1 MYFNHRATYLALTL
15 TLFLSAVFQAKAQ
28 SSSTLSVSPN
38 LSAPKDEEE
47 KPYKP
52 TGKVAFTLYSRQ
64 TEDSFSRSH
73 QGTIIINP
81 DFSAKYG
88 DYISLNLEL
97 AGLFGSGNAS
107 NFWTDDGKAPN
118 SILLHEAAAKLNL
131 HKNVYIKAGAL
142 KATLNPL
149 VSIMPVTFGGAFMA
163 TQEEWKIGADDSNIS
178 ISAFQGIPSSGTV
191 TKRIYDDG
199 TQAYFLTQTLAGM
212 LKVNTGTELKV
223 AATRFQFE
231 NLSTNVATD
240 SYFLGNSL
248 SSFEGSSKSFRFR
261 NGFMGTESG
270 ATVKQEIGKHEVFA
284 FVSTIINDQ
293 AAEGKNKGR
302 MVGGSVKAVFGNYI
316 VRPSYT
322 RFNYDADVTPAVY
335 TTMTSRFQ
343 NRDGYRVGI
352 DIELKKE
359 RLALKNYYIKMD
371 LKDANP
377 YLADREIYNIAVEAK
392 YDIF

>member
-1 MYFNHRATYLALTL
+1 MYFNHRASYLALAL
-15 TLFLSAVFQAKAQ
+15 TVILSASFSAKAQ
-28 SSSTLSVSPN
+28 NMSTLSVSPSV
-38 LSAPKDEEE
+38 SAPKEEEE

-52 TGKVAFTLYSRQ
+52 TGKILFSVYSRQ

-73 QGTIIINP
+73 QGVTVINP
-81 DFSAKYG
+81 EFSARYG
-88 DYISLNLEL
+88 EYITLGLDL
-97 AGLFGSGNAS
+97 AGFFGTGNAS

-118 SILLHEAAAKLNL
+118 SIVLNEAYAKINIHPNL
-131 HKNVYIKAGAL
+131 FVKTGAIK
-142 KATLNPL
+142 TPLNPL
-149 VSIMPVTFGGAFMA
+149 TSIMTPGAFMGA
-163 TQEEWKIGADDSNIS
+163 QEEWQIGADESNITVN
-178 ISAFQGIPSSGTV
+178 AFQAIPSSGTV

-199 TQAYFLTQTLAGM
+199 TQAYFLSQTVSGK
-212 LKVNTGTELKV
+212 LKIKTGTELKL

-248 SSFEGSSKSFRFR
+248 TAFEGSSKSFRFR
-261 NGFMGTESG
+261 HGFMGTESS
-270 ATVKQEIGKHEVFA
+270 ANLKQEIGKHEVFLFA
-284 FVSTIINDQ
+284 STIINDQ
-293 AAEGKNKGR
+293 AEAGKNKGG
-302 MVGGSVKAVFGNYI
+302 MVGGSVKTVFGNYV

-322 RFNYDADVTPAVY
+322 RFNYDADVTPTVY
-335 TTMTSRFQ
+335 STMTGRFQ

-359 RLALKNYYIKMD
+359 RLALKNYYLKMD

>member
-1 MYFNHRATYLALTL
+1 MYFNHRATFLALTL
-15 TLFLSAVFQAKAQ
+15 IIGLSLAFHAKAQ
-28 SSSTLSVSPN
+28 SSSALSVSPN
-38 LSAPKDEEE
+38 VSAPKEEEE
-47 KPYKP
+47 KQYKP
-52 TGKVAFTLYSRQ
+52 TGKVLFSVYSRQ
-64 TEDSFSRSH
+64 TEDEFSRSH
-73 QGTIIINP
+73 QGVTVINP
-81 DFSAKYG
+81 EFSARYG
-88 DYISLNLEL
+88 EYITLGLDL
-97 AGLFGSGNAS
+97 AGFFGTGNAS

-118 SILLHEAAAKLNL
+118 TILLNEAYAKINIHPNL
-131 HKNVYIKAGAL
+131 FVKAGAI
-142 KATLNPL
+142 KTPLNPL
-149 VSIMPVTFGGAFMA
+149 MSIMTPGAFMGA
-163 TQEEWKIGADDSNIS
+163 QEEWQIGADDSNITVN
-178 ISAFQGIPSSGTV
+178 AFQAIPSSGTV

-199 TQAYFLTQTLAGM
+199 TQAYFLSQTVSGK
-212 LKVNTGTELKV
+212 LKAQTGTEVKL

-248 SSFEGSSKSFRFR
+248 TAFEGSSKSFRFR
-261 NGFMGTESG
+261 HGFMGTESG
-270 ATVKQEIGKHEVFA
+270 VTVKQEIGKHELFLFA
-284 FVSTIINDQ
+284 STIVNDQ
-293 AAEGKNKGR
+293 AEAGKNKGN
-302 MVGGSVKAVFGNYI
+302 MVGGSVKTVFGNYI

-322 RFNYDADVTPAVY
+322 RFNYDADVTPTVY
-335 TTMTSRFQ
+335 TTMTGRFQ

>member
-1 MYFNHRATYLALTL
+1 MYFNHRATHLALTL
-15 TLFLSAVFQAKAQ
+15 TICLSASFSAKAQ

-38 LSAPKDEEE
+38 VSAPKEEEE

-52 TGKVAFTLYSRQ
+52 TGKVLFSVYSRQ
-64 TEDSFSRSH
+64 TEDEFSRSH
-73 QGTIIINP
+73 QGVTVINP
-81 DFSAKYG
+81 EFSARYG
-88 DYISLNLEL
+88 EYITLGLDL
-97 AGLFGSGNAS
+97 AGFFGTGNAS

-118 SILLHEAAAKLNL
+118 SIVLSEAYAKINIHPNL
-131 HKNVYIKAGAL
+131 FVKAGAI
-142 KATLNPL
+142 KTPLNPL
-149 VSIMPVTFGGAFMA
+149 MSIMTPGAFMG
-163 TQEEWKIGADDSNIS
+163 TQEEWQIGADESNITVN
-178 ISAFQGIPSSGTV
+178 AFQAIPSSGTV

-199 TQAYFLTQTLAGM
+199 TQAYFLSQTVSGK
-212 LKVNTGTELKV
+212 LKAQTGTEVKL

-248 SSFEGSSKSFRFR
+248 TAFEGSSKSFRFR
-261 NGFMGTESG
+261 HGFMGTESG
-270 ATVKQEIGKHEVFA
+270 VTVKQEIGKHELFLFA
-284 FVSTIINDQ
+284 STIVNDQ
-293 AAEGKNKGR
+293 AEAGKNKGN
-302 MVGGSVKAVFGNYI
+302 MVGGSVKTVFGNYI

-322 RFNYDADVTPAVY
+322 RFNYDADVTPTVY
-335 TTMTSRFQ
+335 TTMTGRFQ

>member
-1 MYFNHRATYLALTL
+1 MYFNHRATFLALTL
-15 TLFLSAVFQAKAQ
+15 TIGLSLAFHAKAQ
-28 SSSTLSVSPN
+28 SSSALSVSPN
-38 LSAPKDEEE
+38 VSAPKEEEE
-47 KPYKP
+47 KQYKP
-52 TGKVAFTLYSRQ
+52 TGKVLFSVYSRQ
-64 TEDSFSRSH
+64 TEDEFSRSH
-73 QGTIIINP
+73 QGVTVINP
-81 DFSAKYG
+81 EFSARYG
-88 DYISLNLEL
+88 EYITLGLDL
-97 AGLFGSGNAS
+97 AGFFGTGNAS

-118 SILLHEAAAKLNL
+118 TILLNEAYAKINIHPNL
-131 HKNVYIKAGAL
+131 FVKAGAI
-142 KATLNPL
+142 KTPLNPL
-149 VSIMPVTFGGAFMA
+149 MSIMTPGAFMGA
-163 TQEEWKIGADDSNIS
+163 QEEWQIGADDSNITVN
-178 ISAFQGIPSSGTV
+178 AFQAIPSSGTV

-199 TQAYFLTQTLAGM
+199 TQAYFLSQTVSGK
-212 LKVNTGTELKV
+212 LKAQTGTEVKL

-248 SSFEGSSKSFRFR
+248 TAFEGSSKSFRFR
-261 NGFMGTESG
+261 HGFMGTESG
-270 ATVKQEIGKHEVFA
+270 VTVKQEIGKHELFLFA
-284 FVSTIINDQ
+284 STIVNDQ
-293 AAEGKNKGR
+293 AEAGKNKGN
-302 MVGGSVKAVFGNYI
+302 MVGGSVKTVFGNYI

-322 RFNYDADVTPAVY
+322 RFNYDADVTPTVY
-335 TTMTSRFQ
+335 TTMTGRFQ

>member
-1 MYFNHRATYLALTL
+1 MYFNHRATFLALTL
-15 TLFLSAVFQAKAQ
+15 IIGLSLAFHAKAQ
-28 SSSTLSVSPN
+28 SSSALSVSPN
-38 LSAPKDEEE
+38 VSAPKEEEE
-47 KPYKP
+47 KQYKP
-52 TGKVAFTLYSRQ
+52 TGKVLFSVYSRQ
-64 TEDSFSRSH
+64 TEDEFSRSH
-73 QGTIIINP
+73 QGVTVINP
-81 DFSAKYG
+81 EFSARYG
-88 DYISLNLEL
+88 EYITLGLDL
-97 AGLFGSGNAS
+97 AGFFGTGNAS

-118 SILLHEAAAKLNL
+118 TILLNEAYAKINIHPDLF
-131 HKNVYIKAGAL
+131 VKAGAI
-142 KATLNPL
+142 KTPLNPL
-149 VSIMPVTFGGAFMA
+149 MSIMTPGAFMGA
-163 TQEEWKIGADDSNIS
+163 QEEWQIGADDSNITVN
-178 ISAFQGIPSSGTV
+178 AFQAIPSSGTV

-199 TQAYFLTQTLAGM
+199 TQAYFLSQTVSGK
-212 LKVNTGTELKV
+212 LKAQTGTEVKL

-248 SSFEGSSKSFRFR
+248 TAFEGSSKSFRFR
-261 NGFMGTESG
+261 HGFMGTESG
-270 ATVKQEIGKHEVFA
+270 VTVKQEIGKHELFLFA
-284 FVSTIINDQ
+284 STIVNDQ
-293 AAEGKNKGR
+293 AEAGKNKGN
-302 MVGGSVKAVFGNYI
+302 MVGGSVKTVFGNYI

-322 RFNYDADVTPAVY
+322 RFNYDADVTPTVY
-335 TTMTSRFQ
+335 TTMTGRFQ